1 MAYTVGSAFY
11 GIYFLVSF
19 PAFYAFDEDI
29 DAKKKQVT
37 LWDTFVSGCGH
48 GMMILCLLDFVR
60 LHLGVPLVVGD
71 PSAGKS
77 DSMASWLMDY
87 SSSWFGGSSS
97 P

>member
-1 MAYTVGSAFY
+1 MGERVQGKTNRSRRRRRC
-11 GIYFLVSF
+11 
-19 PAFYAFDEDI
+19 

-37 LWDTFVSGCGH
+37 FWDTFVSGCGH

-77 DSMASWLMDY
+77 DSMASWVMDY